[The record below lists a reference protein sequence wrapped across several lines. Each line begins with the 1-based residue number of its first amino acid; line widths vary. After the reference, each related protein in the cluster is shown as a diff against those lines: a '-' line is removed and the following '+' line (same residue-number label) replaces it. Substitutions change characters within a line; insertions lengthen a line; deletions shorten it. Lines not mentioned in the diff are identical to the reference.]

1 MQTNEFVFNGL
12 TGVVSADGVVAYNNH
27 RFEISQIA
35 GALRRAAER
44 ALEQLQEVAA

>member
-1 MQTNEFVFNGL
+1 MKTKSFVFNGL
-12 TGVVSADGVVAYNNH
+12 IGTVSADGVVAYNNH
-27 RFEISQIA
+27 RFEINQLT